1 MVFLKH
7 PLLTLAAK
15 ELRAIDP
22 KMTVMTYLPYTG
34 VGQCSNI
41 MYAFFLAFVGVQI
54 LKCRPRA
61 HQNQRCRHFSAI
73 LILIKT
79 TPSPLV
85 ALSTASGQH
94 KLPVKIQCTVH

>member
-34 VGQCSNI
+34 VGSAVTSC
-41 MYAFFLAFVGVQI
+41 M
-54 LKCRPRA
+54 P
-61 HQNQRCRHFSAI
+61 FS
-73 LILIKT
+73 
-79 TPSPLV
+79 
-85 ALSTASGQH
+85 
-94 KLPVKIQCTVH
+94 